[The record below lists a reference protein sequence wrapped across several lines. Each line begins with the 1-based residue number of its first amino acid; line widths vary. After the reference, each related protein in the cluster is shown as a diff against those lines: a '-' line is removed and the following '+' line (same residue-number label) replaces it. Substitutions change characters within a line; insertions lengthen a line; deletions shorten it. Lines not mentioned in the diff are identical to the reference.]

1 MEESQGYFD
10 LKPVSIKYVNTD
22 VFSINDNSGSPI
34 FTIKNNGDFI
44 PGPGME
50 ERQISE
56 FSKVLYKQMSIF
68 GRSFAETLESKERK
82 IKELEAEI
90 LKMKNGSQD

>member
-1 MEESQGYFD
+1 MD
-10 LKPVSIKYVNTD
+10 
-22 VFSINDNSGSPI
+22 
-34 FTIKNNGDFI
+34 
-44 PGPGME
+44 

-56 FSKVLYKQMSIF
+56 FSKVFYKQMSIF

-90 LKMKNGSQD
+90 LKMKNGSQN